1 MTISPQAAA
10 GRALGAPTTSGT
22 PATGPGA
29 GPAGHDGGSGPGVG
43 VGPDQW
49 PTGRLLSAAA
59 RRVERAWDAYLE
71 RWSLSHASLPVLAV
85 LAGGPRSQ
93 REIAAFL
100 GVTEQTTSR
109 MLTGLERSGYVD
121 RRRHTTDRRRHVVAI
136 TEAGRSALATL
147 DDPATVESLVGDA
160 LSPAEVATLRELL
173 VRLVEHGRP
182 ERGAD

>member
-1 MTISPQAAA
+1 MTTPPQAAA
-10 GRALGAPTTSGT
+10 GPRAGASTADGTS
-22 PATGPGA
+22 AAGPGPRGPGGA
-29 GPAGHDGGSGPGVG
+29 GAGPGVG
-43 VGPDQW
+43 VAPDQW

-59 RRVERAWDAYLE
+59 RRVERTWDAYLE

-121 RRRHTTDRRRHVVAI
+121 RRRHATDRRRQVVAI
-136 TEAGRSALATL
+136 TEAGRSALAAL
-147 DDPATVESLVGDA
+147 DDPTTVESLLGDA
-160 LSPAEVATLRELL
+160 LSPVQLATLRDLL

-182 ERGAD
+182 DPTPD

>member
-1 MTISPQAAA
+1 MTTYPDA
-10 GRALGAPTTSGT
+10 TSAQ
-22 PATGPGA
+22 PSA
-29 GPAGHDGGSGPGVG
+29 GPGVDTS
-43 VGPDQW
+43 PEQW

-59 RRVERAWDAYLE
+59 RRIERAWDAYLE

-109 MLTGLERSGYVD
+109 MLTGLERSGYVA
-121 RRRHTTDRRRHVVAI
+121 RRRHATDRRRQVVAI
-136 TEAGRSALATL
+136 TEAGRSALTSL
-147 DDPATVESLVGDA
+147 DDPAAVERLLGDA
-160 LSPAEVATLRELL
+160 LSPGQLATLRDLL

-182 ERGAD
+182 DHPSD